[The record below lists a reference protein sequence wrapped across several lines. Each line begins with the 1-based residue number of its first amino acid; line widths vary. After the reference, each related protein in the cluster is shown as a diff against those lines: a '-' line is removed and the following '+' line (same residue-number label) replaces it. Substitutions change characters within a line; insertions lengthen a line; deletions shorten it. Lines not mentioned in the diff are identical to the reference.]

1 MSLQTSFNF
10 DREMMITMLEESIT
24 DIKIAFKVYL
34 EYKKEYIKTFIIF
47 LTGII
52 ILVFTG
58 IFTIRFVL
66 LENYFQFAE
75 IIRLLLIPIIL
86 LILFLIFFLLLSY
99 ARTVFGL
106 TYDIMTS
113 GELFTEFRRS
123 ISYFKKFWLYFAL
136 LSLPYALIIV
146 LEQLFSIFSLLELI
160 QSHGGDR
167 TFFVLIK
174 VVVYFID
181 FMLNISFIEIFPSI
195 IVVKELKKSFTENFL
210 ILSHNFSRQLFSIGI
225 YYLLFRGTIFI
236 VDITRILIVT
246 SEETFLFFN
255 LIFLIF
261 TFINVLIGLP
271 ILSLI
276 STRIYNTTILA
287 TEAEEKNSMVNNILG
302 SH

>member
-1 MSLQTSFNF
+1 MSLQTNFNF
-10 DREMMITMLEESIT
+10 DREMMKTMLEASIT
-24 DIKIAFKVYL
+24 DIRIAFKVYL

-58 IFTIRFVL
+58 MFIIRFVI
-66 LENYFQFAE
+66 LENYFQFDE
-75 IIRLLLIPIIL
+75 IIRLLLLPIIL
-86 LILFLIFFLLLSY
+86 LILCLIFFLLLSY

-136 LSLPYALIIV
+136 LSLPYALIIF
-146 LEQLFSIFSLLELI
+146 LEQLFSIFSLIELI

-167 TFFVLIK
+167 TFLVLIK
-174 VVVYFID
+174 VVVYFVD
-181 FMLNISFIEIFPSI
+181 FMLNISFIEIFPGI
-195 IVVKELKKSFTENFL
+195 IVVKELKKSFTENFS
-210 ILSHNFSRQLFSIGI
+210 ILSHNFSRLFYSIGI
-225 YYLLFRGTIFI
+225 YYLLFRGAMFI
-236 VDITRILIVT
+236 VDITRLLIVT

-261 TFINVLIGLP
+261 AFINVLIGIP

-276 STRIYNTTILA
+276 STRIYNTTILT
-287 TEAEEKNSMVNNILG
+287 TEAKGKE
-302 SH
+302 